1 MRGPPPTCFLRMPEP
16 SRESP
21 GAAIAALAI
30 CQGLLLT
37 GNAMLV
43 SVNGLV
49 GASLAPDPRLAT
61 LPVTAFVLG
70 GALSTLPISLL
81 MQRRGRATGFALGC
95 LAALVGA
102 LCAGAGVLFA
112 SFWWVCAGTF
122 VFGIYNAAGQYLRF
136 AAADLAPPAGKARA
150 LSLVLAGGLIGA
162 FLGPAL
168 SQSTVHLLALPYL
181 ATYLALI
188 ALSLLIFLVTRM
200 LRFPPLPPRP
210 AQTPASGS
218 AGTLFRRPG
227 FWLAI
232 SASAASWATMNL
244 LMTASPLAMAACA
257 YPFADA
263 AWALQWHMVG
273 MYAPML
279 ASGRIVERLGARAAI
294 ATGAL
299 LMAACAGVALA
310 GTSVAHFVL
319 ALALLGVGWA
329 LLFSGGNALLL
340 TQYAEHEKG
349 LAQGVHDAC
358 AFGSMVLSSL
368 VAGRAVT
375 LAGWID
381 LQWLAL
387 AAMAATLVLLAL
399 LGPRSAASAV
409 PA

>member
-1 MRGPPPTCFLRMPEP
+1 MRACRAGVPTKVRMSTEP
-16 SRESP
+16 SPRAS
-21 GAAIAALAI
+21 IAALALG
-30 CQGLLLT
+30 QGLLLT

-49 GASLAPDPRLAT
+49 GFLLAPDPRLAT

-81 MQRRGRATGFALGC
+81 MQRRGRASGFAFGC
-95 LAALVGA
+95 LAALLGA
-102 LCAGAGVLFA
+102 MLTGTGVLA
-112 SFWWVCAGTF
+112 GSFWLLCAGTF
-122 VFGIYNAAGQYLRF
+122 VFGVYNAAGQYLRF
-136 AAADLAPPAGKARA
+136 AAADLAPPAGRARA

-168 SQSTVHLLALPYL
+168 SRHTVHALAQPYL
-181 ATYLALI
+181 ATYLTLI
-188 ALSLLIFLVTRM
+188 LLSLLIFAVTRM
-200 LRFPPLPPRP
+200 VRFPPLPARAPP
-210 AQTPASGS
+210 AN
-218 AGTLFRRPG
+218 AGAGTTLFRRPG

-232 SASAASWATMNL
+232 AASASSWATMNL
-244 LMTASPLAMAACA
+244 LMTASPLAMAACG

-279 ASGRIVERLGARAAI
+279 VSGRIIERLGARMAI
-294 ATGAL
+294 ALGVL
-299 LMAACAGVALA
+299 LMAACAAVALA
-310 GTSVAHFVL
+310 GTSVGHFVL
-319 ALALLGVGWA
+319 ALGLLGVGWA

-368 VAGRAVT
+368 LAGRAVT
-375 LAGWID
+375 LSGWVD

-387 AAMAATLVLLAL
+387 AMMTAMLALLAL
-399 LGPRSAASAV
+399 LGPRGSASAA

>member
-1 MRGPPPTCFLRMPEP
+1 MDATTTRQSAP
-16 SRESP
+16 
-21 GAAIAALAI
+21 IAALAL

-49 GASLAPDPRLAT
+49 GFLLAPDPRLAT

-81 MQRRGRATGFALGC
+81 MQRHGRASGFAFGC
-95 LAALVGA
+95 VAALTGA
-102 LCAGAGVLFA
+102 ALTGAGVLAA
-112 SFWWVCAGTF
+112 SFWLLCAGTF
-122 VFGIYNAAGQYLRF
+122 VFGVYNAAGQYLRF
-136 AAADLAPPAGKARA
+136 AAADLAPPDGRARA

-168 SQSTVHLLALPYL
+168 SQHTVHLLAQPYL
-181 ATYLALI
+181 ATYLSLI
-188 ALSLLIFLVTRM
+188 VLSLLIFGVTRT

-210 AQTPASGS
+210 TTGVGRPGHA
-218 AGTLFRRPG
+218 LFRRPG

-232 SASAASWATMNL
+232 AASAASWATMNL
-244 LMTASPLAMAACA
+244 LMTASPLAMAACS

-279 ASGRIVERLGARAAI
+279 VSGRIIERLGARSAI
-294 ATGAL
+294 AAGAL

-319 ALALLGVGWA
+319 ALSLLGVGWA

-358 AFGSMVLSSL
+358 AFASMVASSL
-368 VAGRAVT
+368 LAGRAVT
-375 LAGWID
+375 LAGWIE

-387 AAMAATLVLLAL
+387 ATMAATLVLLAL
-399 LGPRSAASAV
+399 LGPRAGARPV